1 MSSLGYSDFN
11 GGSGGTP
18 NGASGNGSSDGYI
31 ASKRKNKTV
40 KAFDTARL
48 DGGGGNISGSGTG
61 SNGLNSESGGRVNP
75 KLEKLKAS
83 IAKIHA
89 ESSDDDDES
98 DDTGAAATS
107 VLPTY
112 PGQQQANAASKNQNL
127 KISPPIADA
136 GSGSGPNA
144 LGPPPTTS
152 EGRTHQPMFSMSQQF
167 ANRYGVDDASGG
179 GAGGGVEQFKMK
191 APSTYAAQYYK
202 QYAPYNY
209 NRLSNE
215 LSSPGANNDEF
226 IEKLNYI
233 IHLLEEQHS
242 ERTEHVMEELV
253 LYCFLGVFI
262 IFIVDS
268 FARAGKYTR

>member
-11 GGSGGTP
+11 TGGS
-18 NGASGNGSSDGYI
+18 SGNVPGSDGYI

-40 KAFDTARL
+40 KAFETMTNAQPQQQ
-48 DGGGGNISGSGTG
+48 SQP
-61 SNGLNSESGGRVNP
+61 NGRTNP
-75 KLEKLKAS
+75 KLERLRAS

-89 ESSDDDDES
+89 ASSDEEDDDD
-98 DDTGAAATS
+98 AIAS

-112 PGQQQANAASKNQNL
+112 PGSSAADTGL
-127 KISPPIADA
+127 KVSPPIADA
-136 GSGSGPNA
+136 GSGNQVSSI
-144 LGPPPTTS
+144 PPPTTN

-167 ANRYGVDDASGG
+167 GSKMGTDTSGG
-179 GAGGGVEQFKMK
+179 VGIEQFKMN

-202 QYAPYNY
+202 QLAPYNY
-209 NRLSNE
+209 NKLSNE
-215 LSSPGANNDEF
+215 LAGPGTNDEF

-233 IHLLEEQHS
+233 IHLLEEQHN
-242 ERTEHVMEELV
+242 ERTEHVTEELV

>member
-11 GGSGGTP
+11 NNGGSTTSNAPG
-18 NGASGNGSSDGYI
+18 SDGYI

-40 KAFDTARL
+40 KAFEPMTNAQPQQQ
-48 DGGGGNISGSGTG
+48 SQP
-61 SNGLNSESGGRVNP
+61 NGRTNL
-75 KLEKLKAS
+75 KLERLRAS

-89 ESSDDDDES
+89 ASSDEEDDNDAN
-98 DDTGAAATS
+98 DDATAS

-112 PGQQQANAASKNQNL
+112 PGSSASTGL
-127 KISPPIADA
+127 KVSPPIADA
-136 GSGSGPNA
+136 GSGNQASTIA
-144 LGPPPTTS
+144 PTTN

-167 ANRYGVDDASGG
+167 GSKMGSGSEGIGASGG
-179 GAGGGVEQFKMK
+179 GGIEQFKMN

-202 QYAPYNY
+202 QLAPYNY
-209 NRLSNE
+209 NKLSNE
-215 LSSPGANNDEF
+215 LAGPGTNDEF

-233 IHLLEEQHS
+233 IHLLEEQHN
-242 ERTEHVMEELV
+242 ERTEHVTEELV

>member
-11 GGSGGTP
+11 GGSGGGGTNNSN
-18 NGASGNGSSDGYI
+18 NGGGSDGYI

-40 KAFDTARL
+40 KAFDSARL
-48 DGGGGNISGSGTG
+48 DSGGSGGGVNNGNST
-61 SNGLNSESGGRVNP
+61 SGGRVNP
-75 KLEKLKAS
+75 KLERLKAS

-89 ESSDDDDES
+89 ESSDEDDDS

-112 PGQQQANAASKNQNL
+112 PGQPQTSAAMSNNQNL
-127 KISPPIADA
+127 KVSPPIADA
-136 GSGSGPNA
+136 GSGISGA
-144 LGPPPTTS
+144 APPPTTS

-167 ANRYGVDDASGG
+167 ANRYGADDAS
-179 GAGGGVEQFKMK
+179 GVEQFKMK

>member
-1 MSSLGYSDFN
+1 MSSLAYSDFSGGNN
-11 GGSGGTP
+11 GGSGG
-18 NGASGNGSSDGYI
+18 GNSTGGSDGYI

-40 KAFDTARL
+40 KTFDGMRP
-48 DGGGGNISGSGTG
+48 DGGN
-61 SNGLNSESGGRVNP
+61 NGMNSETGGRVNP

-89 ESSDDDDES
+89 DSSDDDDG
-98 DDTGAAATS
+98 DDNDEPRSGSAATS

-112 PGQQQANAASKNQNL
+112 PGQPQSSSKSGL

-136 GSGSGPNA
+136 GSGSGSA
-144 LGPPPTTS
+144 AGAAGAAIAATAAGVAPPTTS

-167 ANRYGVDDASGG
+167 ANRYGADEA
-179 GAGGGVEQFKMK
+179 AGMEQFKMK

-215 LSSPGANNDEF
+215 LSGPGANSDEF

-233 IHLLEEQHS
+233 IHMLEEQHS

>member
-11 GGSGGTP
+11 NGGSST
-18 NGASGNGSSDGYI
+18 GNAPGSDGYI

-40 KAFDTARL
+40 KAIDAMTNAHSQQQQQQP
-48 DGGGGNISGSGTG
+48 N
-61 SNGLNSESGGRVNP
+61 NGRTNP
-75 KLEKLKAS
+75 KLERLRAS

-89 ESSDDDDES
+89 ASSDEEDDN
-98 DDTGAAATS
+98 DDVATTT

-112 PGQQQANAASKNQNL
+112 PGSSVAGAGASTGL
-127 KISPPIADA
+127 KVSPPIADA
-136 GSGSGPNA
+136 GSGNQVSTIA
-144 LGPPPTTS
+144 PTTS

-167 ANRYGVDDASGG
+167 GSKMGMGSEGIGANGS
-179 GAGGGVEQFKMK
+179 AGIEQFKMN

-202 QYAPYNY
+202 QLAPYNY
-209 NRLSNE
+209 NKLSNE
-215 LSSPGANNDEF
+215 LAGPGTNDEF

-233 IHLLEEQHS
+233 IHLLEEQHN
-242 ERTEHVMEELV
+242 ERTEHVTEELV

>member
-11 GGSGGTP
+11 NSGGSTTSNAPG
-18 NGASGNGSSDGYI
+18 SDGYI

-40 KAFDTARL
+40 KAIDAMTNAQPHQQQQQQP
-48 DGGGGNISGSGTG
+48 
-61 SNGLNSESGGRVNP
+61 NGRTNP
-75 KLEKLKAS
+75 KLERLRAS

-89 ESSDDDDES
+89 ASSDEEDDN
-98 DDTGAAATS
+98 DDVATTT

-112 PGQQQANAASKNQNL
+112 PGSSVAGASTGL
-127 KISPPIADA
+127 KVSPPIADA
-136 GSGSGPNA
+136 GSGNQASSV
-144 LGPPPTTS
+144 PPTTS

-167 ANRYGVDDASGG
+167 GSKMGSGSEGLGTGASGS
-179 GAGGGVEQFKMK
+179 AGVEQFKMN

-202 QYAPYNY
+202 QLAPYNY
-209 NRLSNE
+209 NKLSNE
-215 LSSPGANNDEF
+215 LAGPGTNDEF

-233 IHLLEEQHS
+233 IHLLEEQHN
-242 ERTEHVMEELV
+242 ERTEHVTEELV

>member
-11 GGSGGTP
+11 NGGSSTSNAPG
-18 NGASGNGSSDGYI
+18 SDGYI

-40 KAFDTARL
+40 KAFDAMT
-48 DGGGGNISGSGTG
+48 NMQQQPN
-61 SNGLNSESGGRVNP
+61 NGRTNP
-75 KLEKLKAS
+75 KLERLRAS

-89 ESSDDDDES
+89 ASSDEEDDNDAN
-98 DDTGAAATS
+98 DDSTTS

-112 PGQQQANAASKNQNL
+112 PGSSAGASTGL
-127 KISPPIADA
+127 KVSPPIADA
-136 GSGSGPNA
+136 GSGNQASTIV
-144 LGPPPTTS
+144 PTTN

-167 ANRYGVDDASGG
+167 GSKMGMGTEGESGS
-179 GAGGGVEQFKMK
+179 AGIEQFKMN

-202 QYAPYNY
+202 QLAPYNY
-209 NRLSNE
+209 NKLSNE
-215 LSSPGANNDEF
+215 LAGPGSNDEF

-233 IHLLEEQHS
+233 IHLLEEQHN
-242 ERTEHVMEELV
+242 ERTEHVTEELV

>member
-11 GGSGGTP
+11 TGGS
-18 NGASGNGSSDGYI
+18 SGNVPGSDGYI

-40 KAFDTARL
+40 KAIDAMT
-48 DGGGGNISGSGTG
+48 NVQSQQQQP
-61 SNGLNSESGGRVNP
+61 NGRTNP
-75 KLEKLKAS
+75 KLERLRES

-89 ESSDDDDES
+89 ASSDEEDDNDAN
-98 DDTGAAATS
+98 DDSVAS

-112 PGQQQANAASKNQNL
+112 PGSSVPGAGSGGSTGL
-127 KISPPIADA
+127 KVSPPIADA
-136 GSGSGPNA
+136 GSGNQASTIV
-144 LGPPPTTS
+144 PTTN

-167 ANRYGVDDASGG
+167 GSKMGSGSEG
-179 GAGGGVEQFKMK
+179 TGIEQFKMN

-202 QYAPYNY
+202 QLAPYNY
-209 NRLSNE
+209 NKLSNE
-215 LSSPGANNDEF
+215 LAGPGTNDEF

-233 IHLLEEQHS
+233 IHLLEEQHN
-242 ERTEHVMEELV
+242 ERTEHVTEELV

>member
-11 GGSGGTP
+11 TGGSSSTS
-18 NGASGNGSSDGYI
+18 NTGSIDGYI

-40 KAFDTARL
+40 KAFDAMP
-48 DGGGGNISGSGTG
+48 NAQPQQQSQ
-61 SNGLNSESGGRVNP
+61 SNGRTNP
-75 KLEKLKAS
+75 KLERLRAS

-89 ESSDDDDES
+89 ASSDEDDDD
-98 DDTGAAATS
+98 DTAAS

-112 PGQQQANAASKNQNL
+112 PGSSATSTGIKV
-127 KISPPIADA
+127 SPPIADA
-136 GSGSGPNA
+136 GSGNEVSA
-144 LGPPPTTS
+144 IAPTTN
-152 EGRTHQPMFSMSQQF
+152 EGRTHQPMFSMYQQF
-167 ANRYGVDDASGG
+167 GSKMGSVSGSEGTGASGS
-179 GAGGGVEQFKMK
+179 AGVEQFKMN

-202 QYAPYNY
+202 QLAPYNY
-209 NRLSNE
+209 NKLSNE
-215 LSSPGANNDEF
+215 LAGPGTNDEF

-233 IHLLEEQHS
+233 IHLLEEQHN
-242 ERTEHVMEELV
+242 ERTEHVTEELV

>member
-11 GGSGGTP
+11 TGGS
-18 NGASGNGSSDGYI
+18 SGNVPGSDGYI

-40 KAFDTARL
+40 KAFETMTNAQPQQQ
-48 DGGGGNISGSGTG
+48 SQP
-61 SNGLNSESGGRVNP
+61 NGRTNP
-75 KLEKLKAS
+75 KLERLRAS

-89 ESSDDDDES
+89 ASSDEEDDDDTS
-98 DDTGAAATS
+98 AS

-112 PGQQQANAASKNQNL
+112 PGSSAADTGL
-127 KISPPIADA
+127 KVSPPIADA
-136 GSGSGPNA
+136 GSGNQASTIV
-144 LGPPPTTS
+144 PTTN

-167 ANRYGVDDASGG
+167 GSKMGMGSEGTGASGS
-179 GAGGGVEQFKMK
+179 AGIEQFKMN

-202 QYAPYNY
+202 QLAPYNY
-209 NRLSNE
+209 NKLSKE
-215 LSSPGANNDEF
+215 LAGPGSNDEF

-233 IHLLEEQHS
+233 IHLLEEQHN
-242 ERTEHVMEELV
+242 ERTEHVTEELV

>member
-11 GGSGGTP
+11 TGGS
-18 NGASGNGSSDGYI
+18 SGNVPGSDGYI

-40 KAFDTARL
+40 KAFETMT
-48 DGGGGNISGSGTG
+48 NVQQQQQSQP
-61 SNGLNSESGGRVNP
+61 NGRTNP
-75 KLEKLKAS
+75 KLERLRAS

-89 ESSDDDDES
+89 ASSDEEDDDDTS
-98 DDTGAAATS
+98 AS

-112 PGQQQANAASKNQNL
+112 PGSNVADTGL
-127 KISPPIADA
+127 KVSPPIADA
-136 GSGSGPNA
+136 GSGNQA
-144 LGPPPTTS
+144 NTIVPTTN

-167 ANRYGVDDASGG
+167 GSKLGSGSEGTGASGG
-179 GAGGGVEQFKMK
+179 AGIEQFKMN

-202 QYAPYNY
+202 QLAPYNY
-209 NRLSNE
+209 NKLSNE
-215 LSSPGANNDEF
+215 LAGPGSNDEF

-233 IHLLEEQHS
+233 IHLLEEQHN
-242 ERTEHVMEELV
+242 ERTEHVTEELV

>member
-11 GGSGGTP
+11 NGGSSTSNAPG
-18 NGASGNGSSDGYI
+18 SDGYI

-40 KAFDTARL
+40 KAFDAMT
-48 DGGGGNISGSGTG
+48 NMQQQPN
-61 SNGLNSESGGRVNP
+61 NGRTNP
-75 KLEKLKAS
+75 KLERLRAS

-89 ESSDDDDES
+89 ASSDEEDDNDAN
-98 DDTGAAATS
+98 DDSTAS

-112 PGQQQANAASKNQNL
+112 PGSSVAVASTGL
-127 KISPPIADA
+127 KVSPPIADA
-136 GSGSGPNA
+136 GSGNQASTI
-144 LGPPPTTS
+144 PPTTN

-167 ANRYGVDDASGG
+167 GSKMGMVPEGTGTSASGN
-179 GAGGGVEQFKMK
+179 AGIEQFKMN

-202 QYAPYNY
+202 QLAPYNY
-209 NRLSNE
+209 NKLSNE
-215 LSSPGANNDEF
+215 LAGPGSNDEF

-233 IHLLEEQHS
+233 IHLLEEQHN
-242 ERTEHVMEELV
+242 ERTEHVTEELV

>member
-11 GGSGGTP
+11 TGGS
-18 NGASGNGSSDGYI
+18 SGNVPGSDGYI

-40 KAFDTARL
+40 KAIDAITNAQPQQQQP
-48 DGGGGNISGSGTG
+48 
-61 SNGLNSESGGRVNP
+61 NGRINP
-75 KLEKLKAS
+75 KLERLRAS

-89 ESSDDDDES
+89 ASSDEEDDNDAN
-98 DDTGAAATS
+98 DDSVAS

-112 PGQQQANAASKNQNL
+112 PGSSVPGAGSGGSTGL
-127 KISPPIADA
+127 KVSPPIADA
-136 GSGSGPNA
+136 GSGNQASTIV
-144 LGPPPTTS
+144 PTTN

-167 ANRYGVDDASGG
+167 GSKMGSGSEG
-179 GAGGGVEQFKMK
+179 TGIEQFKMNMN

-202 QYAPYNY
+202 QLAPYNY
-209 NRLSNE
+209 NKLSNE
-215 LSSPGANNDEF
+215 LAGPGTNDEF

-233 IHLLEEQHS
+233 IHLLEEQHN
-242 ERTEHVMEELV
+242 ERTEHVTEELV

>member
-11 GGSGGTP
+11 TGGS
-18 NGASGNGSSDGYI
+18 SGNVPGSDGYI

-40 KAFDTARL
+40 KAFETMTNAQPQQQ
-48 DGGGGNISGSGTG
+48 SQP
-61 SNGLNSESGGRVNP
+61 NGRAANP
-75 KLEKLKAS
+75 KLERLRAS

-89 ESSDDDDES
+89 ASSDEEDDDDTS
-98 DDTGAAATS
+98 AS

-112 PGQQQANAASKNQNL
+112 PGSSVADTGL
-127 KISPPIADA
+127 KVSPPIADA
-136 GSGSGPNA
+136 GSGNQASTIV
-144 LGPPPTTS
+144 PTTN

-167 ANRYGVDDASGG
+167 GSKMGSVSGSESERG
-179 GAGGGVEQFKMK
+179 GSAGVEQFKMN

-202 QYAPYNY
+202 HLAPYNY
-209 NRLSNE
+209 NKLSNE
-215 LSSPGANNDEF
+215 LAGPGSNDEF

-233 IHLLEEQHS
+233 IHLLEEQHN
-242 ERTEHVMEELV
+242 ERTEHVTEELV

>member
-11 GGSGGTP
+11 TGGS
-18 NGASGNGSSDGYI
+18 SGNVPGSDGYI

-40 KAFDTARL
+40 KAFETMT
-48 DGGGGNISGSGTG
+48 NVQQQQQSQP
-61 SNGLNSESGGRVNP
+61 NGRTNP
-75 KLEKLKAS
+75 KLERLRAS

-89 ESSDDDDES
+89 ASSDEDDDNDAN
-98 DDTGAAATS
+98 DDTTAS

-112 PGQQQANAASKNQNL
+112 PGSSASDTGL
-127 KISPPIADA
+127 KVSPPIADA
-136 GSGSGPNA
+136 GSGNQASTIA
-144 LGPPPTTS
+144 PTTN

-167 ANRYGVDDASGG
+167 GSKMGSGSEGSGVSGG
-179 GAGGGVEQFKMK
+179 GGIEQFKMN

-202 QYAPYNY
+202 QLAPYNY
-209 NRLSNE
+209 NKLSNE
-215 LSSPGANNDEF
+215 LAGPGSNDEF

-233 IHLLEEQHS
+233 IHLLEEQHN
-242 ERTEHVMEELV
+242 ERTEHVTEELV

>member
-1 MSSLGYSDFN
+1 MTSLGYSEFN
-11 GGSGGTP
+11 GSGGSSSSIGA
-18 NGASGNGSSDGYI
+18 NGSDGYI

-40 KAFDTARL
+40 KAI
-48 DGGGGNISGSGTG
+48 DGFTNANTNTSTNSGS
-61 SNGLNSESGGRVNP
+61 SSSSERVNP
-75 KLEKLKAS
+75 KLERLKES

-89 ESSDDDDES
+89 ASSSDDEE
-98 DDTGAAATS
+98 DDTSSSSSTNA
-107 VLPTY
+107 LPTY
-112 PGQQQANAASKNQNL
+112 PGQPVPGTGPNANL

-136 GSGSGPNA
+136 GSQ
-144 LGPPPTTS
+144 LPPTTN

-167 ANRYGVDDASGG
+167 GTKSGSG
-179 GAGGGVEQFKMK
+179 SAPAGVEQFKMN
-191 APSTYAAQYYK
+191 APSTYASQYYK
-202 QYAPYNY
+202 QFAPYNY

-215 LSSPGANNDEF
+215 LSGPGANEEF

-233 IHLLEEQHS
+233 IHLLEEQHN
-242 ERTEHVMEELV
+242 ERTEHVTEELV

>member
-11 GGSGGTP
+11 TGGS
-18 NGASGNGSSDGYI
+18 SGNVPGSDGYI

-40 KAFDTARL
+40 KAFETMTNAQPQQQ
-48 DGGGGNISGSGTG
+48 SQP
-61 SNGLNSESGGRVNP
+61 NGRANP
-75 KLEKLKAS
+75 KLERLRAS

-89 ESSDDDDES
+89 ASSDEEDDNDAN
-98 DDTGAAATS
+98 DDATAS
-107 VLPTY
+107 VLPAY
-112 PGQQQANAASKNQNL
+112 PGSSVSDTGL
-127 KISPPIADA
+127 KVSPPIADA
-136 GSGSGPNA
+136 GSGNQASTI
-144 LGPPPTTS
+144 PPTTN

-167 ANRYGVDDASGG
+167 GSKMGSGAEGTGASGS
-179 GAGGGVEQFKMK
+179 AGVEQFKMN

-202 QYAPYNY
+202 QLAPYNY
-209 NRLSNE
+209 NKLSNE
-215 LSSPGANNDEF
+215 LAGPGTNDEF

-233 IHLLEEQHS
+233 IHLLEEQHN
-242 ERTEHVMEELV
+242 ERTEHVTEELV

>member
-11 GGSGGTP
+11 TGGSTSTSNALG
-18 NGASGNGSSDGYI
+18 I

-40 KAFDTARL
+40 KAFETMTNAQ
-48 DGGGGNISGSGTG
+48 SQQQSQP
-61 SNGLNSESGGRVNP
+61 NGRAANP
-75 KLEKLKAS
+75 KLERLRAS

-89 ESSDDDDES
+89 ASSDEEDDDDTS
-98 DDTGAAATS
+98 AS

-112 PGQQQANAASKNQNL
+112 PGSSAADTGL
-127 KISPPIADA
+127 KVSPPIADA
-136 GSGSGPNA
+136 GSGNQVSSI
-144 LGPPPTTS
+144 PPPTTN

-167 ANRYGVDDASGG
+167 GSKMGSMSGSESESG
-179 GAGGGVEQFKMK
+179 SAGIEQFKMN

-202 QYAPYNY
+202 QLAPYNY
-209 NRLSNE
+209 NKLSNE
-215 LSSPGANNDEF
+215 LAGPGTNDEF

-233 IHLLEEQHS
+233 IHLLEEQHN
-242 ERTEHVMEELV
+242 ERTEHVTEELV

>member
-1 MSSLGYSDFN
+1 MTSLGYSEFN
-11 GGSGGTP
+11 GSGGS
-18 NGASGNGSSDGYI
+18 SGIATSGSDGYI

-40 KAFDTARL
+40 KAI
-48 DGGGGNISGSGTG
+48 DGFTSGSNSTT
-61 SNGLNSESGGRVNP
+61 SNSGASSNERVNP
-75 KLEKLKAS
+75 KLERLKES

-89 ESSDDDDES
+89 ASSSDDEE
-98 DDTGAAATS
+98 DDTSSSSSTNA
-107 VLPTY
+107 LPTY
-112 PGQQQANAASKNQNL
+112 PGQPVSGTGPNANL

-136 GSGSGPNA
+136 GSQ
-144 LGPPPTTS
+144 LPPTTS

-167 ANRYGVDDASGG
+167 GTKSGSG
-179 GAGGGVEQFKMK
+179 SAAPAGVEQFKMN
-191 APSTYAAQYYK
+191 APSTYASQYYK
-202 QYAPYNY
+202 QFAPYNY

-215 LSSPGANNDEF
+215 LSGPGANEEF

-233 IHLLEEQHS
+233 IHLLEEQHN
-242 ERTEHVMEELV
+242 ERTEHVTEELV

>member
-11 GGSGGTP
+11 TGGS
-18 NGASGNGSSDGYI
+18 SGNVPGSDGYI

-40 KAFDTARL
+40 KAIDAMT
-48 DGGGGNISGSGTG
+48 NVQSQQQQP
-61 SNGLNSESGGRVNP
+61 NGRTNP
-75 KLEKLKAS
+75 KLERLRES

-89 ESSDDDDES
+89 ASSDEEDDNDAN
-98 DDTGAAATS
+98 DDSVAS

-112 PGQQQANAASKNQNL
+112 PGSSVPGAGSGGSTGL
-127 KISPPIADA
+127 KVSPPIADA
-136 GSGSGPNA
+136 GSGNQASSIH
-144 LGPPPTTS
+144 PTTN

-167 ANRYGVDDASGG
+167 GSKMGSGSEG
-179 GAGGGVEQFKMK
+179 TGIEQFKMN

-202 QYAPYNY
+202 QLAPYNY
-209 NRLSNE
+209 NKLSNE
-215 LSSPGANNDEF
+215 LAGPGTNDEF

-233 IHLLEEQHS
+233 IHLLEEQHN
-242 ERTEHVMEELV
+242 ERTEHVTEELV

>member
-11 GGSGGTP
+11 TGGS
-18 NGASGNGSSDGYI
+18 SGNVPGSDGYI

-40 KAFDTARL
+40 KAFETMTNAQPQQ
-48 DGGGGNISGSGTG
+48 SQP
-61 SNGLNSESGGRVNP
+61 NGRTNP
-75 KLEKLKAS
+75 KLERLRAS

-89 ESSDDDDES
+89 ASSDEEDDDDTS
-98 DDTGAAATS
+98 AS

-112 PGQQQANAASKNQNL
+112 PGSSAADTGL
-127 KISPPIADA
+127 KVSPPIADA
-136 GSGSGPNA
+136 GSGNQASTIV
-144 LGPPPTTS
+144 PTTN

-167 ANRYGVDDASGG
+167 GSKMGSVSGSESESG
-179 GAGGGVEQFKMK
+179 GAGIEQFKMN

-202 QYAPYNY
+202 QLAPYNY
-209 NRLSNE
+209 NKLSNE
-215 LSSPGANNDEF
+215 LAGPGSNDEF

-233 IHLLEEQHS
+233 IHLLEEQHN
-242 ERTEHVMEELV
+242 ERTEHVTEELV

>member
-11 GGSGGTP
+11 TGGS
-18 NGASGNGSSDGYI
+18 SGNVPGSDGYI

-40 KAFDTARL
+40 KAIDAMTNAQ
-48 DGGGGNISGSGTG
+48 SQQQQQP
-61 SNGLNSESGGRVNP
+61 NGRTNP
-75 KLEKLKAS
+75 KLERLRAS

-89 ESSDDDDES
+89 ASSDEEDDN
-98 DDTGAAATS
+98 DDVATTT

-112 PGQQQANAASKNQNL
+112 PGSSAGATGL
-127 KISPPIADA
+127 KVSPPIADA
-136 GSGSGPNA
+136 GSGNQASSIH
-144 LGPPPTTS
+144 PTTN

-167 ANRYGVDDASGG
+167 GSKMGSGSEG
-179 GAGGGVEQFKMK
+179 LGTGTSGSAGVEQFKMNMN

-202 QYAPYNY
+202 QLAPYNY
-209 NRLSNE
+209 NKLSNE
-215 LSSPGANNDEF
+215 LAGPGTNDEF

-233 IHLLEEQHS
+233 IHLLEEQHN
-242 ERTEHVMEELV
+242 ERTEHVTEELV